1 MWIRRCLARNN
12 NHRDTHLINY
22 HCEYGK
28 EIIMKK
34 VSLIVA
40 LILITGLFF
49 GCSKTTPPTTPPPVT
64 EVSKAPDAAST
75 TEPAAGGE
83 KAAAE
88 AYVLAWIEVQKD
100 LDTLQKDW
108 TDLMAAADK
117 LDKAELKAKLE
128 EHMKKHEELKT
139 KAEALKDKATA
150 DDTKK
155 HQEAIIEVIT
165 LQVDG
170 HKAAQEKYTKE
181 GITPD
186 EKTKLEAKVKEAED
200 AVKTKF
206 DDAKK
211 VLEEITTKHEIKTE
225 GAATG
230 GDTATPAD
238 TGAPAASPTETTK
251 E

>member
-1 MWIRRCLARNN
+1 
-12 NHRDTHLINY
+12 
-22 HCEYGK
+22 
-28 EIIMKK
+28 MKK
-34 VSLIVA
+34 VSLIIA
-40 LILITGLFF
+40 LILITGLIF
-49 GCSKTTPPTTPPPVT
+49 GCSKTTPPVTPSPVSETT
-64 EVSKAPDAAST
+64 KAPDASPVT
-75 TEPAAGGE
+75 GTGDE

-108 TDLMAAADK
+108 TDLMATADK
-117 LDKAELKAKLE
+117 LDKAELKTKLE
-128 EHMKKHEELKT
+128 EHMAKHDALKA

-200 AVKTKF
+200 AVKTKY

-211 VLEEITTKHEIKTE
+211 ALEEITTKHEIKTE
-225 GAATG
+225 GATTG
-230 GDTATPAD
+230 GDTSASTATPAD

>member
-1 MWIRRCLARNN
+1 
-12 NHRDTHLINY
+12 
-22 HCEYGK
+22 
-28 EIIMKK
+28 MKK
-34 VSLIVA
+34 VSLIIA
-40 LILITGLFF
+40 LILITGLIF
-49 GCSKTTPPTTPPPVT
+49 GCSKTTTPTTAPPVSET
-64 EVSKAPDAAST
+64 SKAPDTAGTAT
-75 TEPAAGGE
+75 APAEGGE

-108 TDLMAAADK
+108 TDLMATADK
-117 LDKAELKAKLE
+117 LDKAELKTKLE
-128 EHMKKHEELKT
+128 EHMAKHDALKA

-200 AVKTKF
+200 AVKTKY

-211 VLEEITTKHEIKTE
+211 ALEAITTKHEIKTE
-225 GAATG
+225 GATG
-230 GDTATPAD
+230 GDTSASTATPAD
-238 TGAPAASPTETTK
+238 TGAPAASPKETTK